1 MRVVAIQTSPNE
13 DGLTATMAEAVLEGA
28 REEGAD
34 TTLIRAKS
42 LDLAACRQCQDGWG
56 RCRSEGVC
64 VIDDDLAQ
72 IRQALYEADG
82 FVLATP
88 VYFGEVSEVTKNF
101 LDRLRRTEA
110 GRGFDTD
117 LTDTWGIGIAAA
129 GGSGG
134 GIVSCQQV
142 LERYFQ
148 HLRCRIFD
156 MIPVTRFTRVYKV
169 NTAREAGAELVRHLA
184 EQS

>member
-1 MRVVAIQTSPNE
+1 MRIVAIQTSPNE
-13 DGLTATMAEAVLEGA
+13 DGLTATMAKAALAGA

-34 TTLIRAKS
+34 TNLIRVTA
-42 LDLAACRQCQDGWG
+42 LHLEACRQCQDGWG

-64 VIDDDLAQ
+64 VIEDDLEQ
-72 IRQALYEADG
+72 IRQALYEAAG

-88 VYFGEVSEVTKNF
+88 VYFGEVSEATKNF
-101 LDRLRRTEA
+101 MDRLRRTEA
-110 GRGFDTD
+110 GCGFDTD
-117 LTDTWGIGIAAA
+117 LTGTSAIGIAAA

-148 HLRCRIFD
+148 HLRCPIFD
-156 MIPVTRFTRVYKV
+156 MIPVTRFSRAYKV
-169 NTAREAGAELVRHLA
+169 STAHQAGAALVTHLA
-184 EQS
+184 EEN